1 MLLQTSG
8 ALMKRWYPGLQL
20 LGVGWYVSIS
30 IILGVLAGRW
40 FDNKL
45 DSEPLLLIIGLL
57 LGITVA
63 FYGVYRIIPMIVNS
77 TKEN

>member
-1 MLLQTSG
+1 
-8 ALMKRWYPGLQL
+8 MKRWYSALQL
-20 LGVGWYVSIS
+20 LGVGWYISVS

-57 LGITVA
+57 LGITLSV
-63 FYGVYRIIPMIVNS
+63 YGVYRMIPMIVKS
-77 TKEN
+77 DTKEN

>member
-1 MLLQTSG
+1 
-8 ALMKRWYPGLQL
+8 MKRWYPGLQL

-45 DSEPLLLIIGLL
+45 DSEPLLLIIGLI
-57 LGITVA
+57 LGITLSV
-63 FYGVYRIIPMIVNS
+63 YGVYRMIPMIVKS
-77 TKEN
+77 DTKEN